1 MWVSVTWYIWRRKPE
16 DISVVVS
23 ALLGHNDV
31 KEAAEDETVG
41 QGTFEPG
48 CSSTQ

>member
-1 MWVSVTWYIWRRKPE
+1 MWVSVTWYIWHRKPE

-48 CSSTQ
+48 RSSTQ